1 MVPAEKIKELED
13 IARDLR
19 VDILRMLT
27 AACSG
32 HTGGSLSAAEIVT
45 ALYFY
50 KMRHNPKDPSWP
62 DRDRFVLSKGHSAPV
77 LYAALARCGYFD
89 SAQLKTLRC
98 MGSMLQGHPDMK
110 STPGVD
116 ISTGSLGQGLS
127 LANGMALA
135 LRLDKKPSRV
145 YALMGDGEIQE
156 GQIWE
161 AAMAAAHYRLD
172 NVCGIVDNNGL
183 QIDGFVKDIMD
194 LGPIAAKWAAFGWE
208 VFSVDGHDLAQII
221 DALDKA
227 ETVKG
232 KPSVII
238 AKTIKGKGCS
248 FCEGKVEY
256 HGVAPSTEELECGM
270 DELRCKR

>member
-1 MVPAEKIKELED
+1 MLTPDKIKRFEE
-13 IARDLR
+13 IARNLR
-19 VDILRMLT
+19 GDILRMLT
-27 AACSG
+27 QACSG
-32 HTGGSLSAAEIVT
+32 HTGGSLSAVEIVT

-50 KMRHNPKDPSWP
+50 TMRHNPKNPSWV
-62 DRDRFVLSKGHSAPV
+62 DRDRFVLSKGHGAPV

-89 SAQLKTLRC
+89 GDRLNTLRC
-98 MGSMLQGHPDMK
+98 LGSILQGHPDMK
-110 STPGVD
+110 ATPGID

-135 LRLDKKPSRV
+135 LRLDKRPSRV

-183 QIDGFVKDIMD
+183 QIDGCVDDVMS
-194 LGPIAAKWAAFGWE
+194 LGSIADKWTAFGWE
-208 VFSVDGHDLAQII
+208 VFCVDGHSLDQII
-221 DALDKA
+221 NALDRA
-227 ETVKG
+227 QTVKG

-238 AKTIKGKGCS
+238 AKTLKGKGCS

-256 HGVAPSTEELECGM
+256 HGAAPSTEECACGIE
-270 DELRCKR
+270 ELGCKC